1 MAYTARTMLSL
12 TAWGSGSEFE
22 AEMVVK
28 FTVTKYRAQTQIDP
42 EEPATVENIS
52 IRLFTEKGAT
62 ELACPTWLDER
73 FSDDDGFKD
82 WLMSEA
88 AASDEY
94 ARDCKADADRDER
107 RLGL

>member
-1 MAYTARTMLSL
+1 MTYIARTMLSL
-12 TAWGSGSEFE
+12 TAWASGSEFE

-28 FTVTKYRAQTQIDP
+28 FTVTKARAQTQIDP
-42 EEPATVENIS
+42 EEPAMVEDIS
-52 IRLFTEKGAT
+52 IRLFAEKGAT

-88 AASDEY
+88 SDQDEY
-94 ARDCKADADRDER
+94 ARDCKADADREER

>member
-1 MAYTARTMLSL
+1 MRYTARTTLSL
-12 TAWGSGSEFE
+12 AAWDAGPEFE
-22 AEMVVK
+22 VEMVVK
-28 FTVTKYRAQTQIDP
+28 FTVTKACAQTQIDP
-42 EEPATVENIS
+42 EEPAMVENIS
-52 IRLFTEKGAT
+52 IRLFTEKGAA

-73 FSDDDGFKD
+73 FSEDDGFKD

-88 AASDEY
+88 CESDEY